1 MRGTNSGPQE
11 CRFRAASRRRAKSMR
26 LGFTLIEIMAVVLI
40 IGLLS
45 TLVGLAIFPQIDKAR
60 VSTARTQLSMLDQ
73 ALEAYRMDNANFPT
87 TEQGLISLINPPP
100 EARNAVPGG
109 YLRERRVPQ
118 DPWGHPFQYEMPGQ
132 HNAHSYDLWS
142 FGADGNPGGDG
153 VDADIG
159 NWVEDAQDQAG

>member
-1 MRGTNSGPQE
+1 MRATHTK
-11 CRFRAASRRRAKSMR
+11 R
-26 LGFTLIEIMAVVLI
+26 GFTLIEIMAVVLI

-45 TLVGLAIFPQIDKAR
+45 TLVGLAIFPRIDQAK
-60 VSTARTQLSMLDQ
+60 VSTTRTQITMLDG
-73 ALEAYRMDNANFPT
+73 ALESYRMDNAHFPT
-87 TEQGLISLINPPP
+87 TEQGLTALVNPPP

-118 DPWGHPFQYEMPGQ
+118 DAWGKPFQYEFPGS

-159 NWVEDAQDQAG
+159 NWVEDAQAQAN

>member
-1 MRGTNSGPQE
+1 MRNQLD
-11 CRFRAASRRRAKSMR
+11 RKRAKTSE

-60 VSTARTQLSMLDQ
+60 VNTARAQLQMIDA

-87 TEQGLISLINPPP
+87 SEQGLVALVRPPP
-100 EARNAVPGG
+100 DARNAQPGG
-109 YLRERRVPQ
+109 YLREQRVPG

-132 HNAHSYDLWS
+132 HNTRSYDLWS
-142 FGADGNPGGDG
+142 FGRDGSPGGEG

-159 NWVEDAQDQAG
+159 NWVEDAQAQGG